1 MRELTHLTNLATLTS
16 GGQDSEL
23 VRLFEIQVIRKF
35 QENLKVWSV
44 KTDPLQVFEVVPVI
58 LA

>member
-1 MRELTHLTNLATLTS
+1 MTNLVILTS
-16 GGQDSEL
+16 GGQNSEF

-44 KTDPLQVFEVVPVI
+44 KTDPLQVSEIVPVI